1 VGHPRPELLGAR
13 TTAPVTAPSQIPDT
27 APTGALPTLVVPC
40 YNEQFRLDL
49 GVLEAFA
56 GTGGMRLL
64 FVDDGSVDGTAEVLA
79 DLAAHCPGRAVE
91 ILHLPCN
98 LGKGEAVRAGLR
110 DAIRSGSE
118 IVGYFDADLST
129 PPTEV
134 LRLVDTLA
142 GRPDLEVVLGS
153 RIARLGST
161 IERTARRHLL
171 GRVFATAAS
180 VALGCQIYDT
190 QCGAK
195 VFRVTP
201 ALTVALQRPFRS
213 AWAFDVEL
221 LKRLLTGGPTVAP
234 VDVRRMLELP
244 LNEWTETR
252 GSHLRVVAMAGAF
265 ADVCRMAGQRQYRRI
280 SRRGRP

>member
-1 VGHPRPELLGAR
+1 M
-13 TTAPVTAPSQIPDT
+13 TAHSSIP
-27 APTGALPTLVVPC
+27 PTMVVPC
-40 YNEQFRLDL
+40 YNEQFRLNKA
-49 GVLEAFA
+49 VLQAFA
-56 GTGGMRLL
+56 RTGGMRLL

-79 DLAAHCPGRAVE
+79 DLAAECPGGAVE
-91 ILHLPCN
+91 VLHLPSN

-110 DAIRSGSE
+110 DAITSGSE

-134 LRLVDTLA
+134 LRLVAALA

-161 IERTARRHLL
+161 IERTVRRHLL

-180 VALGCQIYDT
+180 VALGYQVYDT

-221 LKRLLTGGPTVAP
+221 LSRLLTGGPSVPPVA
-234 VDVRRMLELP
+234 VQAMVEVP

-252 GSHLRVVAMAGAF
+252 GTHLRVGAMAGAF
-265 ADVCRMAGQRQYRRI
+265 ADVCWMAGQRQCRRI
-280 SRRGRP
+280 SRRRRH